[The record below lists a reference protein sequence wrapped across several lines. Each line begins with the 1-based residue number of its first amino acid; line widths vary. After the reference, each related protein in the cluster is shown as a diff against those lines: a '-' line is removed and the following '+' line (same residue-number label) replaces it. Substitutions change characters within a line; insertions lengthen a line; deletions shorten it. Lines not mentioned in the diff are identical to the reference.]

1 MKKQKIFWILTLAF
15 FLLQLVAEIML
26 AVAVQQLNMLPD
38 NYAGIFF
45 GVLALFALLVGFLG
59 LFHRSEKQVGT
70 ARRIVAAVL
79 SLLIAAGCFLGW
91 QVSQQVNS
99 TMEEITTPEPTVPS
113 RAVFVRMDDSAQTLE
128 DTKDYVYGITTDY
141 DADACL
147 NVQLTIEERLQ
158 TQLQTSA
165 YDTAL
170 PMVDALLN
178 GQIDAMI
185 LNSGYLSVLDGE
197 PDYENIH
204 GKIRILEQIPL
215 VERELPQQT
224 EPTETTEPPTEP
236 PVVENITNT
245 PFIIYFSGLDMRG
258 KNLGVSRSDVNILA
272 VVNPSTKQILL
283 VNTPRDYYV
292 PHPDSSYGT
301 KDKLTHFGIYG
312 IDCSIRALESLYG
325 VQINYHAQINFSGFE
340 KLIDEMGGVTVNSDR
355 SFTAYDDFNNSYY
368 IQKGANSLNGKAAL
382 AYARD
387 RYHQA
392 AGDNDRGRNQMKVI
406 QAVIAKATSGSTII
420 SNYSGILSSLSGM
433 FTTSM
438 SMDDIS
444 LLVKMQLTD
453 MASWNVQSYA
463 VIGTG
468 GSSTTYSM
476 PDLKAYVTYPN
487 EDSVAFGSQLIQ
499 RVLDGETLTPEDVIF
514 NK

>member
-1 MKKQKIFWILTLAF
+1 MKKQRILWILTLTL
-15 FLLQLVAEIML
+15 FLLQLLAEMMA
-26 AVAVQQLNMLPD
+26 AVSVQRLNMLPD
-38 NYAGIFF
+38 NYTWIFWGVMGILAI
-45 GVLALFALLVGFLG
+45 GVGLLG
-59 LFHRSEKQVGT
+59 LFHRPGKQIGV
-70 ARRIVAAVL
+70 ARRAVACFL
-79 SLLIAAGCFLGW
+79 SLLIALGCFFGW
-91 QVSQQVNS
+91 QAAQQVY
-99 TMEEITTPEPTVPS
+99 TTVEEITNQEPEVPS
-113 RAVFVRMDDSAQTLE
+113 RAVFVRIDDPAQTLE
-128 DTKDYVYGITTDY
+128 DTKDYTYGITTDY
-141 DADACL
+141 DAESCE
-147 NVQLTIEERLQ
+147 NVRLTVEERLQ
-158 TQLQTSA
+158 TELKTSA

-170 PMVDALLN
+170 PMVDALLG

-185 LNSGYLSVLDGE
+185 MNSGYLSVLDGE
-197 PDYENIH
+197 ADYAGIH

-245 PFIIYFSGLDMRG
+245 PFIVYFSGLDMRG

-312 IDCSIRALESLYG
+312 IDCSVRALQTLYD
-325 VQINYHAQINFSGFE
+325 VQIDYYAQINFSGFE
-340 KLIDEMGGVTVNSDR
+340 KLIDEMGGVTVYSDR
-355 SFTAYDDFNNSYY
+355 GFTAHDEFGNAYY
-368 IQKGANSLNGKAAL
+368 IQKGENNLDGKSAL
-382 AYARD
+382 AFARD
-387 RYHQA
+387 RYHQSG
-392 AGDNDRGRNQMKVI
+392 GDNDRGKNQMKVI
-406 QAVIAKATSGSTII
+406 QSVIAKATSGSTII

-499 RVLDGETLTPEDVIF
+499 RVLNGETLTPEDVLF